1 MIYELPKPKS
11 PEIFE
16 NIICD
21 LANNLYKTSSF
32 SLYGR
37 KGQNQKGI
45 DIKSKELN
53 TFIQCKLRTLNLN
66 KRETKIKFINEI
78 IKDINNILS
87 NGFKPSK
94 IIIATTIESD
104 TTLQDYLNT
113 TLLLNNIGC
122 TIEFWSWTKISSE
135 IFLFNNIVSKYYSYR
150 NTMIEIARVEVLNK
164 SIYQKSKENER
175 LFEYKNIKGRNQLPI
190 FDFSFLNN
198 SENIIL
204 LNSIECFCEHL
215 AVTRAGFSPKP
226 NGILEPT
233 KKFLIN
239 FEFKGFL
246 GEPEKQIVE
255 LKNPIYI
262 NPKSPLRIQ
271 IQNQKPLINFYK
283 VYFIFKFN
291 SIDIQTPELFF
302 NSDTAFSGKII
313 TEI

>member
-11 PEIFE
+11 SEIFE
-16 NIICD
+16 NLICD

-45 DIKSKELN
+45 DIISNELSI
-53 TFIQCKLRTLNLN
+53 FIQCKLRTLNLE
-66 KRETKIKFINEI
+66 KRETKIKFLNEI

-113 TLLLNNIGC
+113 TLLFNKIGC

-135 IFLFNNIVSKYYSYR
+135 IFLFSNIVNKYYSYR
-150 NTMIEIARVEVLNK
+150 NTLIEIARIEVLNK
-164 SIYQKSKENER
+164 SIYRKSKENER
-175 LFEYKNIKGRNQLPI
+175 LFEFQNIKGRNQLPI
-190 FDFSFLNN
+190 FDFSFINN
-198 SENIIL
+198 SENTIL
-204 LNSIECFCEHL
+204 LNSIECFCEDL
-215 AVTRAGFSPKP
+215 AVARGGFPPKP
-226 NGILEPT
+226 NGILQST

-246 GEPEKQIVE
+246 EKPDMQNIE
-255 LKNPIYI
+255 LKNPIYVY
-262 NPKSPLRIQ
+262 PKSPLRIQ
-271 IQNQKPLINFYK
+271 IQNQKPLVNFYK
-283 VYFIFKFN
+283 IHFIFKFN
-291 SIDIQTPELFF
+291 NIEIQTPELLF
-302 NSDTAFSGKII
+302 NSDTTFSGKIV